1 MAQTKSGFPVE
12 NVAFLVSWL
21 EEPCHFDA
29 NPRAAEDVAI
39 TKSLKQIAAINDVV
53 NSDTDYSFRIGT
65 STKEQQCTSD
75 TTTTT
80 ASEIVPE
87 SENDAVSLEDGEN
100 TAKTQTD
107 LCQPGVAVLLNEYYK
122 VRALNLL

>member
-39 TKSLKQIAAINDVV
+39 TKSLEQIAAINDVV

-65 STKEQQCTSD
+65 STREQQYTSD
-75 TTTTT
+75 TTTTA
-80 ASEIVPE
+80 ASEITPE
-87 SENDAVSLEDGEN
+87 SENDAVSLECEGK
-100 TAKTQTD
+100 TAKIQTD
-107 LCQPGVAVLLNEYYK
+107 LCQPGVALLLNEYYK
-122 VRALNLL
+122 VKPSNLV